1 MALINKNNRNW
12 AEKGE
17 PEFDWWSSYDL
28 DHAWKVIEKQFSDI
42 TESFKK
48 NEELFGKLVFMDY
61 PAPDTKNETQN

>member
-28 DHAWKVIEKQFSDI
+28 DPAWKDIEKQFSDI
-42 TESFKK
+42 TESLK
-48 NEELFGKLVFMDY
+48 NKDNIIGNFFFMDY
-61 PAPDTKNETQN
+61 PAPDTKNE